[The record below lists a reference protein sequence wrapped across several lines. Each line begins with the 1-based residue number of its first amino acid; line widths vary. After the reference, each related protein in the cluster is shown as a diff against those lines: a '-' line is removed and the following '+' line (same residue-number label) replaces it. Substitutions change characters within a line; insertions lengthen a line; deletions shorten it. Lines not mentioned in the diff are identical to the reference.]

1 MMRYQEPSSE
11 IASVNEALSSYGPKA
26 TKYDKLVLIMG
37 GSAMISSSIKNE
49 FDLIALSRTGL
60 PKSTLAFLSKIL
72 NISKERMSELLH
84 VSHRTIQ
91 RKKDHDL
98 ISVHSTEQVIEIAEV
113 IAKGMDVFEDL
124 DILQEWLHSPLE
136 SLNRQ
141 RPIALLDTSFG
152 TNILLTEL
160 GRLEHGIF

>member
-1 MMRYQEPSSE
+1 MIKYQEPSSK
-11 IASVNEALSSYGPKA
+11 ALTVNEAVSSYGPKA

-37 GSAMISSSIKNE
+37 GSSIITTHIKND
-49 FDLIALSRTGL
+49 FDLITLSRTGL
-60 PKSTLAFLSKIL
+60 PKSTLAFLSKVL

-124 DILQEWLHSPLE
+124 DILQEWLHSPLS

-141 RPIALLDTSFG
+141 QPIELLDTSFG
-152 TNILLTEL
+152 TNILLKEL
-160 GRLEHGIF
+160 GRLEHGVF

>member
-1 MMRYQEPSSE
+1 MIKYQEPSSE
-11 IASVNEALSSYGPKA
+11 ALTVNEALSSYGPKA

-37 GSAMISSSIKNE
+37 GSSMITAHIKND
-49 FDLIALSRTGL
+49 FDLITLSRTGL
-60 PKSTLAFLSKIL
+60 PKSTLAFLSKVL

-91 RKKDHDL
+91 RKKDDDL

-124 DILQEWLHSPLE
+124 DILQEWLHSPLS

-141 RPIALLDTSFG
+141 QPIELLDTSFG

-160 GRLEHGIF
+160 GRLEHGVF

>member
-1 MMRYQEPSSE
+1 MKYQEPSSKMQTVHE
-11 IASVNEALSSYGPKA
+11 TLSSYSPKA

-37 GSAMISSSIKNE
+37 GSSMINSNIKND

-60 PKSTLAFLSKIL
+60 PKSTLAFLSKVL
-72 NISKERMSELLH
+72 NISKERMSALLH

-113 IAKGMDVFEDL
+113 IAKGMEVFEDL
-124 DILQEWLHSPLE
+124 DTLQEWLHSPLE

-152 TNILLTEL
+152 TNILLKEL